1 MSVSIFSESKFC
13 FHFLSSYEHGDTM
26 DARKRMEEQFRQQ
39 QQMASSA
46 PPQAVP
52 ESKPIPGMC

>member
-1 MSVSIFSESKFC
+1 
-13 FHFLSSYEHGDTM
+13 M

-39 QQMASSA
+39 QQMVSSA